1 MAYGGKLMGMS
12 AMVVSCQRDDLH
24 PPCSLVDAVLEFHV
38 SLAGPDTEQ
47 TLGGRLH
54 TCREGIGTQ
63 ILDHT
68 FHSGALLRVEQP
80 HLRREVAW
88 HEDAV
93 SMVNG
98 SSARHDGIAP
108 LARDLNA
115 LNMRRILEDSR
126 RNRDRFTCSRVSFD

>member
-1 MAYGGKLMGMS
+1 
-12 AMVVSCQRDDLH
+12 MVVSCQRDDVH

-38 SLAGPDTEQ
+38 FFAGPDTEE
-47 TLGGRLH
+47 TLGGLFH
-54 TCREGIGTQ
+54 TCRARIGTQ

-93 SMVNG
+93 SMVNSFG
-98 SSARHDGIAP
+98 AGNDGIAP
-108 LARDLNA
+108 LARDLHA
-115 LNMRRILEDSR
+115 LNMRRILEYIR